1 MAKINTLFPW
11 PIVSKVFRVD
21 HVDRIDRIG
30 AIVEDGMEGEW
41 FKDYSDSMKK
51 HDYKALQKTD
61 EGYLVGR
68 AVATTIGVFPYLQ
81 ADGSI
86 RRELRSPEEVYNPDS
101 LESLKLAEITNNH
114 PTEAVTTD
122 NVNKYGVG
130 TVGENVV
137 ADTLH
142 GFVSVPVAIKERQ
155 AVEDVE
161 GGKRG
166 LSCGYTCDVVDQ
178 KGTWGGIQ
186 YDAIQ
191 KNIRYNHLAI
201 VDEGRA
207 GDDAILKM
215 DGAMILDQ
223 SEIKTNKQPNNQTG
237 GKMKIKLDGINCEA
251 DERVIDH
258 LNAASDRADTAES
271 DKQKADEALEAANV
285 TIEEMQAKL
294 DVKTSEA
301 EELQSKLDNSIPL
314 DQLDEKIAAIKKM
327 DEAVALSGAELK
339 GDESELD
346 QKKAVIMAFD
356 SKADLEGRTDAY
368 IESYFDIKVE
378 EMKKLDEK
386 DSKNAED
393 LKGDSNPEPQPKVD
407 AAPVLTPEQKLDN
420 KIANKWRAE

>member
-142 GFVSVPVAIKERQ
+142 GFVSVPVAIKER
-155 AVEDVE
+155 
-161 GGKRG
+161 
-166 LSCGYTCDVVDQ
+166 
-178 KGTWGGIQ
+178 
-186 YDAIQ
+186 
-191 KNIRYNHLAI
+191 
-201 VDEGRA
+201 
-207 GDDAILKM
+207 
-215 DGAMILDQ
+215 
-223 SEIKTNKQPNNQTG
+223 
-237 GKMKIKLDGINCEA
+237 
-251 DERVIDH
+251 
-258 LNAASDRADTAES
+258 
-271 DKQKADEALEAANV
+271 
-285 TIEEMQAKL
+285 
-294 DVKTSEA
+294 
-301 EELQSKLDNSIPL
+301 
-314 DQLDEKIAAIKKM
+314 
-327 DEAVALSGAELK
+327 
-339 GDESELD
+339 
-346 QKKAVIMAFD
+346 
-356 SKADLEGRTDAY
+356 
-368 IESYFDIKVE
+368 
-378 EMKKLDEK
+378 
-386 DSKNAED
+386 
-393 LKGDSNPEPQPKVD
+393 
-407 AAPVLTPEQKLDN
+407 
-420 KIANKWRAE
+420 